1 MILRVAKLR
10 RSLVC
15 VLLALTCAACAG
27 SEEEM
32 LAQEVEE
39 VGSVAR
45 SQAALVSTCAATSE
59 VKPFQELMIV
69 HPAVLESPEASNA
82 AGPNG
87 GPLSFHGVMSKL
99 ASSTD
104 PAVVADFTENWLK
117 SFAVEQQVNGFSVPA
132 RTLVLQDVL

>member
-1 MILRVAKLR
+1 MILPVAKLR

-15 VLLALTCAACAG
+15 LLLVLTCAACAG

-59 VKPFQELMIV
+59 V
-69 HPAVLESPEASNA
+69 
-82 AGPNG
+82 
-87 GPLSFHGVMSKL
+87 
-99 ASSTD
+99 
-104 PAVVADFTENWLK
+104 
-117 SFAVEQQVNGFSVPA
+117 
-132 RTLVLQDVL
+132 